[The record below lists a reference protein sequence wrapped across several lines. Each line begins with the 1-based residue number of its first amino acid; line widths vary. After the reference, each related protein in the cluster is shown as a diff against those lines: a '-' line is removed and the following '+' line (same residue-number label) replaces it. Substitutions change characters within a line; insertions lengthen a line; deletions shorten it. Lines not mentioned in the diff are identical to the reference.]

1 MTALKNKILENKYI
15 NISILSFMIKERQ
28 KVLGIFLK
36 KKKRSYSLK
45 ADWCK
50 TKYLSNSVFF

>member
-1 MTALKNKILENKYI
+1 MTALKNKIFENKYI
-15 NISILSFMIKERQ
+15 NINILSFMIQEHH
-28 KVLGIFLK
+28 KVLNIFLQK
-36 KKKRSYSLK
+36 KKSYSLK